1 MLEVPMP
8 TTSPE
13 TARPIYP
20 FRLGALVWDQ
30 DNPRT

>member
-1 MLEVPMP
+1 MP

-20 FRLGALVWDQ
+20 FRVGVLVRDQ
-30 DNPRT
+30 YNPRP